1 MIVMSRKSIIMTAI
15 VIGMSLGSFVPLLW
29 GGSLLGG
36 RSVLFSM
43 VGGFLGIW
51 VGVKVAKAL
60 S

>member
-1 MIVMSRKSIIMTAI
+1 MSKKSIIMTTT
-15 VIGMSLGSFVPLLW
+15 VIGMSLGSFVPVLW
-29 GGSLLGG
+29 GGSLLGVW
-36 RSVLFSM
+36 SVLLSM

>member
-1 MIVMSRKSIIMTAI
+1 MTAT

-36 RSVLFSM
+36 WSVLFSM

>member
-1 MIVMSRKSIIMTAI
+1 MSKKSIIMTTT
-15 VIGMSLGSFVPLLW
+15 VIGMSVGSFVPMLW

-36 RSVLFSM
+36 WSVLFSM